1 VATYVVAGLEGEKM
15 GERNLSMGME
25 CEEESVRIGGKIM
38 MQIVANLVFL
48 ESIT

>member
-1 VATYVVAGLEGEKM
+1 VATYLVAGLEGEKM
-15 GERNLSMGME
+15 GERNLSMGVE
-25 CEEESVRIGGKIM
+25 CEEESVRIGGKTM